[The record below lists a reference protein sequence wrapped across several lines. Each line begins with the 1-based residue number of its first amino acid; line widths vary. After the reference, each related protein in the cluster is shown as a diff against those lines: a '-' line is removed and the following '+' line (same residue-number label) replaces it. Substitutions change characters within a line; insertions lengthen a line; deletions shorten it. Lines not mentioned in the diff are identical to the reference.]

1 MIGDWRVVPGLRR
14 GTGRGLLFFQDS
26 QVVYPEILDIELV
39 YLHLAQVDLFYQ
51 QFSYYYAADHDKTDR

>member
-39 YLHLAQVDLFYQ
+39 YLELAQVDLLDQ
-51 QFSYYYAADHDKTDR
+51 EFSYYYATDHHETDC